1 MNIENLRTIIELV
14 PLLMVYVVPGYIII
28 RINSFQLSRD
38 TAGDYYI
45 IIKSV
50 VVSFVMVTA
59 LECIWRII
67 SPGTQPIYLTSFK
80 VVLLIAA
87 VVIGIFWSRFI
98 ISDFCANILSRLGIN
113 RTLRPGIWQSI
124 VDYEFGL
131 WVMAYI
137 SGDGVVYMGK
147 MRRFVENDK
156 SQSYFLLL
164 SNYALYDYSG
174 QLLQDYRQEND
185 KWVVLHSKDIKRVEI
200 YYHPRSKKI

>member
-1 MNIENLRTIIELV
+1 MNIENLRAIIELV

-45 IIKSV
+45 ILKSV
-50 VVSFVMVTA
+50 VISFIIVTA
-59 LECIWRII
+59 LEWIWQTVN
-67 SPGTQPIYLTSFK
+67 PDAQPIYLVSFK
-80 VVLLIAA
+80 VVLLLSA
-87 VVIGIFWSRFI
+87 VAIGIFWSRFI
-98 ISDFCANILSRLGIN
+98 VSDFCAKLLSGLGIN
-113 RTLRPGIWQSI
+113 RALSPGIWQSV

-131 WVMAYI
+131 WVMVYI
-137 SGDGVVYMGK
+137 SGDSVVYMGK
-147 MRRFVENDK
+147 MRRFVENDR

-174 QLLQDYRQEND
+174 QLLQDYRQEVD